1 MNYNYGQPIQQNQI
15 QPQTQQQYNSQPRS
29 YQTTS
34 WNSRI
39 RPVSSIEEVRAYPVD
54 FDGSIFYFP
63 DIANK
68 RIYTKWINVDGT
80 AGLNMYEL
88 KEVPAV
94 TNNSINYITR
104 EEFEEAMNQLKMTLT
119 IQTNQKIEEEQS
131 SNPILQF

>member
-15 QPQTQQQYNSQPRS
+15 QPQAQQQYNSQPRS

-88 KEVPAV
+88 KEVPAA

>member
-29 YQTTS
+29 YQTAS

-88 KEVPAV
+88 KEVPSA

>member
-88 KEVPAV
+88 KEVPAA